1 MGSSGSRETLESL
14 VLKESPDRRGSQ
26 GPKDLTGQ
34 EVKKAKLL
42 WPNRKATLGMPGT
55 QVLMDRWATGG
66 ILDLVDCLEDLG
78 DKGLRA
84 KVRWDSPET
93 RVTLDGLVPRV
104 YRARLENLAGLW
116 ALPKASVGYRA
127 TLESR
132 VITVFRGYPVSQ
144 VTVMSSLAHLDHQD
158 PRESLG

>member
-84 KVRWDSPET
+84 KVR
-93 RVTLDGLVPRV
+93 
-104 YRARLENLAGLW
+104 
-116 ALPKASVGYRA
+116 
-127 TLESR
+127 
-132 VITVFRGYPVSQ
+132 
-144 VTVMSSLAHLDHQD
+144 
-158 PRESLG
+158 